1 LNAYDDFMRQ
11 YSQQP
16 EAGGSFTQLLR
27 HDKTEAT
34 YFFYVAPIIE
44 SIGGVQ
50 FLQKTGYCSVMVNT
64 SKLQELVENTELTP
78 NSTLSIVNARNETIA
93 SNRLGGQG
101 DMDDMYWDVEDDK
114 NVIVQRTELKLAEGW
129 SIVSRIPVRELTTD
143 MQAIKQVSIVAGV
156 GMTLS
161 MLLLGY
167 YFLNSLTRP
176 VMGLVADMR
185 RMGGRELG
193 HRVKVRSTNE
203 VGALAYDINRMIE
216 NMEHMTRDILHAQ
229 AQLYELKL
237 SKKQAEF
244 SALQSQINPHFLY
257 NTLNCISSIGLEYG
271 SREIAKITSC
281 MSRIFRYSIKQDELV
296 SIREEVQCIRD
307 YMQIISI
314 RYENR
319 YAMEVEVDDAIAEL
333 KTPKMI
339 LQPLVENAVYHGLG
353 SKESG
358 EGLQVSG
365 SLNEQGD
372 VCFRISDTGRGIDAD
387 RLANLRAKLEAAPES
402 TDSAAIS
409 SIGLS
414 NIHARIRLLFG
425 EAYGVHVE
433 SMPDAGTTVIV
444 VLPGIQLG

>member
-1 LNAYDDFMRQ
+1 MNAFDDFMRQ

-16 EAGGSFTQLLR
+16 EASGSFTPLLR

-44 SIGGVQ
+44 SIGGVH

-78 NSTLSIVNARNETIA
+78 NSTLSILNARNEIIA
-93 SNRLGGQG
+93 SSRLAGQG
-101 DMDDMYWDVEDDK
+101 EFDDKSSAAEDDEK
-114 NVIVQRTELKLAEGW
+114 VILQRTELKLADGW

-143 MQAIKQVSIVAGV
+143 MQAIKQVSMIAGV

-176 VMGLVADMR
+176 VIGLVADMR
-185 RMGGRELG
+185 KIGGRELG

-271 SREIAKITSC
+271 SREIAQITSC
-281 MSRIFRYSIKQDELV
+281 MSRIFRYSIQQDELV
-296 SIREEVQCIRD
+296 SIHEEAQCARD

-319 YAMEVEVDDAIAEL
+319 YAMEVQVDEALMEL

-353 SKESG
+353 SKASG
-358 EGLQVSG
+358 EGVLVSG
-365 SLNEQGD
+365 SLNERGD
-372 VCFRISDTGRGIDAD
+372 IVLRIIDTGRGIDAE
-387 RLANLRAKLEAAPES
+387 RLASLRAKLEAATEAM
-402 TDSAAIS
+402 DNGAGS

-425 EAYGVHVE
+425 EAYGVRIE
-433 SMPDAGTTVIV
+433 SVPGAGTTVTV
-444 VLPGIQLG
+444 VLPGFQHD

>member
-1 LNAYDDFMRQ
+1 MKPYDDFMRH
-11 YSQQP
+11 YSQQ
-16 EAGGSFTQLLR
+16 EGSDGGIFTPLLR
-27 HDKTEAT
+27 HDQTEAE
-34 YFFYVAPIIE
+34 YFFYVTPIIE
-44 SIGGVQ
+44 SIGGVH

-78 NSTLSIVNARNETIA
+78 NSTLSILNSHNEIIA
-93 SNRLGGQG
+93 SNRPAEHDGMADEQQWKTQGG
-101 DMDDMYWDVEDDK
+101 ED
-114 NVIVQRTELKLAEGW
+114 VIVQRSDLELADGW

-143 MQAIKQVSIVAGV
+143 MQAIKRVSIIAGI

-161 MLLLGY
+161 MMLLGY

-185 RMGGRELG
+185 KIGARELG
-193 HRVKVRSTNE
+193 YRVKVRSTNE
-203 VGALAYDINRMIE
+203 VGALAYDINHMIE
-216 NMEHMTRDILHAQ
+216 NMEMMTRDIFHTQ

-271 SREIAKITSC
+271 SREIAQITSC

-296 SIREEVQCIRD
+296 SIREEVGCVQD
-307 YMQIISI
+307 YMHIISI

-319 YAMEVEVDDAIAEL
+319 YAMEVRMDKAVAEL

-358 EGLQVSG
+358 EGVQVIG
-365 SLNEQGD
+365 SFNEQGD
-372 VCFRISDTGRGIDAD
+372 VCFRIIDSGRGIAD
-387 RLANLRAKLEAAPES
+387 EALASLRAKLASAPEAS
-402 TDSAAIS
+402 ESAS
-409 SIGLS
+409 GNSIGLS

-425 EAYGVHVE
+425 DAYGVSVE
-433 SMPDAGTTVIV
+433 SRLGEGTTVV
-444 VLPGIQLG
+444 VTIPSI